1 MSLADGKRSRR
12 RVVALCGGVGGAK
25 LALGLSKILPGD
37 DLAVVVNTGDDFRHF
52 GLTVCPDIDTV
63 TYTLAGVVNEETGWG
78 RAGETWRFMDAVRTL
93 GGEDWFNLGDLDLA
107 THAVR
112 TARLDAGERLTTVV
126 SDIARKLGVTADI
139 LPVSDDPLRT
149 IVHTD
154 EGALPFQRYFVGR
167 RCGPKVSGIEF
178 DGAAAARLC
187 PEVASALEAPDLDAI
202 VICPSNPYLSI
213 DPMLAVPGL
222 RERIKRSHAPV
233 IAVSPIVGGKAI
245 KGPLAK
251 MMDELGL
258 GVEPQT
264 IADHYGEL
272 LDVMIVDQLDWNR
285 TVRGPRIH
293 YAQTV
298 MRDLED
304 RVSLAREVLER
315 AMEAR
320 GRGATG

>member
-37 DLAVVVNTGDDFRHF
+37 DLSVVVNTGDDFRHF

-78 RAGETWRFMDAVRTL
+78 RAGETWRFMDAVRIL

-112 TARLDAGERLTTVV
+112 TARLDAGERLATVV

-167 RCGPKVSGIEF
+167 RCGPKVTGIEF

-272 LDVMIVDQLDWNR
+272 LDVMIVDQLDRNR